1 MIHQV
6 VPLPKTVLGFPRRR
20 GMDEATRGPRPPGHR
35 PVAAHGDLR
44 GPAQL
49 RSNGR
54 KRRGVEYGL
63 RWFVDGLILA
73 MKNDGLAMKN
83 DDVTYENQ

>member
-1 MIHQV
+1 MKQREDRGR
-6 VPLPKTVLGFPRRR
+6 LGTALLQP
-20 GMDEATRGPRPPGHR
+20 MAIYEA
-35 PVAAHGDLR
+35 LR
-44 GPAQL
+44 TAV
-49 RSNGR
+49 RTNGR
-54 KRRGVEYGL
+54 KRRGVENGL